1 MAETKTTIPVEIK
14 MGNAGTNDAN
24 LPAFKEGSIIFTKD
38 TKKIYIDP
46 VGETERIE
54 IGENKQ
60 DKFAD
65 ITNPGICKVT
75 MSNPGQTYFCNYASD
90 SGIYFD
96 SSIRLLQGK
105 GIKND
110 DDLINKKYVDD
121 ETAKKQ
127 DKFAD
132 LDYVWD
138 GDSFEYLSLNLK
150 SAAKDTSPTSGVI
163 SIVSDLR
170 LNTETGTRV
179 YLTVGAIT
187 VDPIDNGRYSSG
199 LSNTFLRFKDREASA
214 TLPSML
220 ITPTAHNGTT
230 PAYLTFASP
239 AQNTAVGNANVR
251 LTGIAAPTADNDATN
266 KKYVDTIETKIT
278 NSKVGQKL
286 EGGEIF
292 NDYEHNRTFGEGT
305 SARGLNTQAGTLAR
319 KIVANGITKSAD
331 SDIMYLITVSGLV
344 NSDELCTDAWVA
356 TDSYVEGTSDL
367 VTVDCSTH
375 LSNAFYI
382 SKIEENSETNTTV
395 ITIKKVDDRVVPI
408 LTMDDI
414 TGANREEDWIYV
426 PGKLNGEISPQF
438 TSAFAGGKNSVAT
451 GFAAMS
457 FGRDNVSAGNYSA
470 TLGRGNKASYGGLAA
485 GVYNEAGNY
494 GTALGNSNKALGDNS
509 VATGVGTYAR
519 AASSR
524 AGGRYSRAE
533 SEYSVAEGLHVV
545 TDASTPAQVVFGRYN
560 RAHNNSLFIIG
571 NGTSDTQRSNAFEI
585 RQNGSVWV
593 LDGTERLATI
603 SDVNTKP
610 GKISPNNGTLLSIYK
625 GYTTASG
632 NYSLASGYSKA
643 TAPYSTAL
651 GWGTASEEYAF
662 STGYDT
668 MSEGFASASFGYKT
682 KADSHSQFVV
692 GRNNESVSN
701 ALFIVGNGSS
711 DNSRS
716 NAFEVYNDGHAEVQ
730 TQGTTDNSVVN
741 KKYINDNILDYI
753 SLSYAAGP
761 SGNQETTS
769 ITADN
774 SSTITL
780 LNKDGIGIGISKG
793 ALAHIGPGNAT
804 LIGFNIDNSPI
815 ASEKYVSNSIAT
827 QVSSVYKAKGSITN
841 LTALPTPDKAH
852 EGYVYNIE
860 SAFTTTANFVEGAGK
875 VYPAGTNVVCINTTG
890 TTYKWDVLAGMVDLS
905 NYATKTDLSGKQ
917 DKFAT
922 VTTENTIQ
930 TVKIGDDLSIV
941 TSPNLGYSQISSTK
955 ILSLSSGNSTTSYI
969 QLGKTKLGNNHDFDA
984 TQGYLRVRDNPL
996 ADDFAVNKKY
1006 VDDIKTELLN
1016 AITHPYTYDETT
1028 KELTLIL

>member
-60 DKFAD
+60 DKFATIED
-65 ITNPGICKVT
+65 TTNPYLIL
-75 MSNPGQTYFCNYASD
+75 N
-90 SGIYFD
+90 FD
-96 SSIRLLQGK
+96 SDGYVQTNL
-105 GIKND
+105 N
-110 DDLINKKYVDD
+110 INYPII
-121 ETAKKQ
+121 
-127 DKFAD
+127 
-132 LDYVWD
+132 
-138 GDSFEYLSLNLK
+138 
-150 SAAKDTSPTSGVI
+150 KDTSNFDKVKIDSKNFSIGETATGGVEFKAGSNNSDSFKITTGVMTNNAIPTI
-163 SIVSDLR
+163 QFAPA
-170 LNTETGTRV
+170 LN
-179 YLTVGAIT
+179 
-187 VDPIDNGRYSSG
+187 SSG
-199 LSNTFLRFKDREASA
+199 DT
-214 TLPSML
+214 
-220 ITPTAHNGTT
+220 G
-230 PAYLTFASP
+230 
-239 AQNTAVGNANVR
+239 VVR
-251 LTGIAAPTADNDATN
+251 LTGIAAPTADNDAAN

-292 NDYEHNRTFGEGT
+292 NDYEHNKTFGEGT

-319 KIVANGITKSAD
+319 KIVANGITNIDD
-331 SDIMYLITVSGLV
+331 SGIRLQDMYLITVSGLV

-382 SKIEENSETNTTV
+382 SKIEENSETNTTA

-457 FGRDNVSAGNYSA
+457 FGRDNISAGNYSV
-470 TLGRGNKASYGGLAA
+470 TLGRGNKTSYGGLAA

-533 SEYSVAEGLHVV
+533 SEYSVAEGLGVV
-545 TDASTPAQVVFGRYN
+545 THARTPAQVVFGRYN

-610 GKISPNNGTLLSIYK
+610 GKISPNNGTLLSIYA

-651 GWGTASEEYAF
+651 GWGTSNAEYAF

-668 MSEGFASASFGYKT
+668 NSSGFAAAAFGYKT

-692 GRNNESVSN
+692 GRYNESVSN
-701 ALFIVGNGSS
+701 ALFIVGNGS

-716 NAFEVYNDGHAEVQ
+716 SAFEVYNDGHAEVQ
-730 TQGTTDNSVVN
+730 TQGTTNNSVVIKTYVDTETA
-741 KKYINDNILDYI
+741 KKQDKITN
-753 SLSYAAGP
+753 
-761 SGNQETTS
+761 TTDLTVKS
-769 ITADN
+769 ITALGVLKAQAYAPLDGQPSFQVFSGTIGQ
-774 SSTITL
+774 SSMFTFSDKKVVEFK
-780 LNKDGIGIGISKG
+780 KDSQ
-793 ALAHIGPGNAT
+793 A
-804 LIGFNIDNSPI
+804 FSP
-815 ASEKYVSNSIAT
+815 SPMPVLGIAT
-827 QVSSVYKAKGSITN
+827 PISAADTTLGITDAN
-841 LTALPTPDKAH
+841 LPYQAA
-852 EGYVYNIE
+852 
-860 SAFTTTANFVEGAGK
+860 
-875 VYPAGTNVVCINTTG
+875 
-890 TTYKWDVLAGMVDLS
+890 
-905 NYATKTDLSGKQ
+905 
-917 DKFAT
+917 
-922 VTTENTIQ
+922 
-930 TVKIGDDLSIV
+930 
-941 TSPNLGYSQISSTK
+941 
-955 ILSLSSGNSTTSYI
+955 
-969 QLGKTKLGNNHDFDA
+969 
-984 TQGYLRVRDNPL
+984 
-996 ADDFAVNKKY
+996 NKKY

>member
-46 VGETERIE
+46 VGETERIAVGC
-54 IGENKQ
+54 GE
-60 DKFAD
+60 
-65 ITNPGICKVT
+65 V
-75 MSNPGQTYFCNYASD
+75 
-90 SGIYFD
+90 
-96 SSIRLLQGK
+96 
-105 GIKND
+105 
-110 DDLINKKYVDD
+110 DLN
-121 ETAKKQ
+121 KKQ

-150 SAAKDTSPTSGVI
+150 NATKKISSTGGSRPITGGVV

-170 LNTETGTRV
+170 LSTETGNRV

-199 LSNTFLRFKDREASA
+199 LSNTFLKFKDREASA

-251 LTGIAAPTADNDATN
+251 LTGIAAPTADNDAAN
-266 KKYVDTIETKIT
+266 KKYIDTIETKIT

-292 NDYEHNRTFGEGT
+292 NDYEHNKTFGEGT

-319 KIVANGITKSAD
+319 KIVANGITNIVSGIRLQD
-331 SDIMYLITVSGLV
+331 MYLITVSGLV

-382 SKIEENSETNTTV
+382 SKIEENSETNTTA

-457 FGRDNVSAGNYSA
+457 FGRDNISAGNYSV

-524 AGGRYSRAE
+524 AGGRYSIAN

-545 TDASTPAQVVFGRYN
+545 THASTPAQVVFGSYN
-560 RAHNNSLFIIG
+560 RADNNSLFIIG

-593 LDGTERLATI
+593 LNGTERLATI

-610 GKISPNNGTLLSIYK
+610 GRISPNNGTLLSIYA
-625 GYTTASG
+625 GYTNASG

-651 GWGTASEEYAF
+651 GWGTASEQYAF

-692 GRNNESVSN
+692 GRYNKSVSN
-701 ALFIVGNGSS
+701 ALFIVGNGS
-711 DNSRS
+711 DGSRF

-730 TQGTTDNSVVN
+730 TMGTTDNSVVIKAYVDTETA
-741 KKYINDNILDYI
+741 KKQGKFADISYGNNITTNDKLVLTPNVDNAISEVYFNIDGASDWKMGTKAVSAPYFKTKNGYIIANTSSMPPILMSNVTTQATTPIINFESAANNNATILRGIADGLNDNDAVNVSQLVKKQDKIT
-753 SLSYAAGP
+753 
-761 SGNQETTS
+761 NTTDLTVKS
-769 ITADN
+769 ITALGVLKAQAYAPLDGQPSFQVFSGTIGQ
-774 SSTITL
+774 SSMLTFSDKKVMEFKKDSQAFGPSPMPVLGVATPISAADTTLGIT
-780 LNKDGIGIGISKG
+780 DE
-793 ALAHIGPGNAT
+793 
-804 LIGFNIDNSPI
+804 D
-815 ASEKYVSNSIAT
+815 
-827 QVSSVYKAKGSITN
+827 
-841 LTALPTPDKAH
+841 LP
-852 EGYVYNIE
+852 Y
-860 SAFTTTANFVEGAGK
+860 
-875 VYPAGTNVVCINTTG
+875 
-890 TTYKWDVLAGMVDLS
+890 
-905 NYATKTDLSGKQ
+905 Q
-917 DKFAT
+917 
-922 VTTENTIQ
+922 
-930 TVKIGDDLSIV
+930 
-941 TSPNLGYSQISSTK
+941 
-955 ILSLSSGNSTTSYI
+955 
-969 QLGKTKLGNNHDFDA
+969 
-984 TQGYLRVRDNPL
+984 
-996 ADDFAVNKKY
+996 AVNKKY

>member
-46 VGETERIE
+46 VGETERIAVGC
-54 IGENKQ
+54 GE
-60 DKFAD
+60 
-65 ITNPGICKVT
+65 V
-75 MSNPGQTYFCNYASD
+75 
-90 SGIYFD
+90 
-96 SSIRLLQGK
+96 
-105 GIKND
+105 
-110 DDLINKKYVDD
+110 DLN
-121 ETAKKQ
+121 KKQ
-127 DKFAD
+127 DKFATIED
-132 LDYVWD
+132 TTNPYLILNFDSDGYVQTNLNINYPIIKD
-138 GDSFEYLSLNLK
+138 TSSQDKVKIDSKNFSIGETATGGVEFKAGSNNGDSFKITTGVMTDSAIPTIQFAPALNSSGDTGVVRLTGIAAPTADNDAVNRGYLTTKYGSTYYESQDQEFYFPSGSNMVIPNTNMGRLFIGSESAASTDFKIYVNDPIDGGRLIITNLK
-150 SAAKDTSPTSGVI
+150 TPTNNEDAANKKYVDEMLQGKED
-163 SIVSDLR
+163 SI
-170 LNTETGTRV
+170 TYKTH
-179 YLTVGAIT
+179 LTVGSIIT
-187 VDPIDNGRYSSG
+187 DPDGGGRNTSKLESTS
-199 LSNTFLRFKDREASA
+199 LSFSDKIASA

-220 ITPTAHNGTT
+220 ITPTTHNGTT

-251 LTGIAAPTADNDATN
+251 LTGIAAPTADNDAVN
-266 KKYVDTIETKIT
+266 KTYVDTIETKIT

-292 NDYEHNRTFGEGT
+292 NDYEHNKTFGEGT

-319 KIVANGITKSAD
+319 KIVANGITSSAD
-331 SDIMYLITVSGLV
+331 SDIMYIITVSGLV

-382 SKIEENSETNTTV
+382 SKIEENSETNTTA

-457 FGRDNVSAGNYSA
+457 FGRDNVSAGNYSV
-470 TLGRGNKASYGGLAA
+470 TLGRGNKTSYGGLAA

-571 NGTSDTQRSNAFEI
+571 NGTSDTQRSNAFEL

-610 GKISPNNGTLLSIYK
+610 GRISPNNGTLLSIYQ

-651 GWGTASEEYAF
+651 GWGTASEQYAF

-716 NAFEVYNDGHAEVQ
+716 NAFEIYNDGHAEVQ
-730 TQGTTDNSVVN
+730 TMGTTNNSVVI
-741 KKYINDNILDYI
+741 KSALDTKQDKI
-753 SLSYAAGP
+753 T
-761 SGNQETTS
+761 NTTDLTVKS
-769 ITADN
+769 ITALGVLKAQVYAPLDGQPSFQVFSGTIGQ
-774 SSTITL
+774 SSMFTFSDKKVVEFK
-780 LNKDGIGIGISKG
+780 KDSQ
-793 ALAHIGPGNAT
+793 A
-804 LIGFNIDNSPI
+804 FSP
-815 ASEKYVSNSIAT
+815 SPMPVLGIAT
-827 QVSSVYKAKGSITN
+827 PISAADTTLGITDAN
-841 LTALPTPDKAH
+841 LPYQAA
-852 EGYVYNIE
+852 
-860 SAFTTTANFVEGAGK
+860 
-875 VYPAGTNVVCINTTG
+875 
-890 TTYKWDVLAGMVDLS
+890 
-905 NYATKTDLSGKQ
+905 
-917 DKFAT
+917 
-922 VTTENTIQ
+922 
-930 TVKIGDDLSIV
+930 
-941 TSPNLGYSQISSTK
+941 
-955 ILSLSSGNSTTSYI
+955 
-969 QLGKTKLGNNHDFDA
+969 
-984 TQGYLRVRDNPL
+984 
-996 ADDFAVNKKY
+996 NKKY